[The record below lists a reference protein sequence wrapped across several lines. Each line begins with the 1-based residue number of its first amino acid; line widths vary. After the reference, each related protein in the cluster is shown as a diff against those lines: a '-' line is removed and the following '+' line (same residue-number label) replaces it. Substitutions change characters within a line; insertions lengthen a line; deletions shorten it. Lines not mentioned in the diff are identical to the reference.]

1 MYDWSRAVA
10 AVFPSES
17 AGFAALHR
25 LQAAGCE
32 ASWLGISRTIDEH
45 EPIKVIVRD
54 TGGNWAEHVMRQL
67 FGRFEDSLY
76 DALIDHGV
84 QADVAASRRR
94 GTAQRNRCRGRERAE
109 KHRQR
114 RARARSRRRN
124 GGSGLT
130 TG

>member
-25 LQAAGCE
+25 LQAAGCK

-45 EPIKVIVRD
+45 KPIKVIVRD

-84 QADVAASRRR
+84 QADVAHRVVEEPRRETVVVVANEPKSTGSAAR
-94 GTAQRNRCRGRERAE
+94 VLEAAGGTVVQG
-109 KHRQR
+109 
-114 RARARSRRRN
+114 
-124 GGSGLT
+124 
-130 TG
+130 